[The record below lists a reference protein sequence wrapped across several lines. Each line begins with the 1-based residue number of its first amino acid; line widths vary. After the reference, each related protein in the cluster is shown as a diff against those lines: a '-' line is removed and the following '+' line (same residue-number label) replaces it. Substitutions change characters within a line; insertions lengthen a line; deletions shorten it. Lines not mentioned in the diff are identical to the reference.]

1 MIDLLDLHKQFILT
15 HLKEGDVCVDFTMG
29 NGHDTEFLSKT
40 VGEKGHVYAFD
51 IQQSAVD
58 STAKNLKA
66 AGCPDN
72 YTLICDSHHN
82 VKNYV
87 KEPIKAGMFNLGW
100 LPGGDKTIT
109 TMRETTMPA
118 VEAAIE
124 LLDKDAILNI
134 AVYPGHPEGDLEGK
148 MLEEYFASLSR
159 FKVCVTKVKII
170 NSATS
175 PYFFM
180 VETKAQV
187 GDKK

>member
-66 AGCPDN
+66 AGCPEN

-87 KEPIKAGMFNLGW
+87 KEPIKAGMFNLGY
-100 LPGGDKTIT
+100 LPRSGRKTLY

-118 VEAAIE
+118 VEAAID
-124 LLDKDAILNI
+124 LLAPDGVLIVAI
-134 AVYPGHPEGDLEGK
+134 YPGHEEGALE
-148 MLEEYFASLSR
+148 L
-159 FKVCVTKVKII
+159 
-170 NSATS
+170 N
-175 PYFFM
+175 
-180 VETKAQV
+180 
-187 GDKK
+187 